1 MAHVLSFL
9 KGAALGAGA
18 LFLFDPERGAARRS
32 KLRRELLE
40 VGVGLGDEADRA
52 VVATGCALANQV
64 QQAGH
69 WLLGSVL
76 GETPAQLRLSALDEE
91 HLSSPWR
98 SQSRLLSGTV
108 GSLLLIYGIT
118 RRRPLARLAITA
130 GLGLIA
136 EGLLH
141 HSMSESLPAEP
152 RPDVTTH
159 QGEEPGVT
167 SPARGQTDDAASP
180 SWKVAVP

>member
-1 MAHVLSFL
+1 L

-18 LFLFDPERGAARRS
+18 LFLFDPQRGAARRS

-40 VGVGLGDEADRA
+40 MGVGLGDEADRA
-52 VVATGCALANQV
+52 VVATGCALANQAK
-64 QQAGH
+64 QAAH
-69 WLLGSVL
+69 WLLGSARS
-76 GETPAQLRLSALDEE
+76 ETPANLRASALDEE

-98 SQSRLLSGTV
+98 SQSRLFSGTV
-108 GSLLLIYGIT
+108 GSLLLVYGIT
-118 RRRPLARLAITA
+118 RRRPLARLAMTA

-141 HSMSESLPAEP
+141 HSISEGRPAES
-152 RPDVTTH
+152 RRENTR

-167 SPARGQTDDAASP
+167 SPARGQADEAANP